1 MADRYDER
9 ERTGGRPEDRGW
21 ERSRE
26 ELERERRH
34 SGGYG
39 EGRRDDYGRGGRE
52 HSGRENQGRE
62 NFERQNY
69 GQGDYGREDY
79 GRGEWG
85 REPERGDYSIRG
97 DWGRQGSWGTY
108 GNRPDFSREAE
119 WRNYGR
125 RGEPDWGGYNTGRT
139 NLYGTGGY
147 GGGTGSY
154 SGGIGSYGERG
165 RFTGRGPKNWQ
176 RSDDRIRE
184 DINERLTDHPDIDAF
199 EIDVQVKNGEVTL
212 AGTVEERHTKRLAE
226 DVAENVSGVREVHN
240 QLKVQS
246 PFASQEQGGARSN
259 AAAGTGSTTTRRD

>member
-1 MADRYDER
+1 MADRYDEQ
-9 ERTGGRPEDRGW
+9 ERTGGRQEDRGW
-21 ERSRE
+21 GRSRE
-26 ELERERRH
+26 EFERERRH

-39 EGRRDDYGRGGRE
+39 EDRPGDYGRGGRE
-52 HSGRENQGRE
+52 HFGRENQGRE

-69 GQGDYGREDY
+69 GREDYGREDY

-85 REPERGDYSIRG
+85 REPERGDYSTRG

-125 RGEPDWGGYNTGRT
+125 RGESDWGGYNTSRT
-139 NLYGTGGY
+139 GY
-147 GGGTGSY
+147 GGGMGSY
-154 SGGIGSYGERG
+154 SGGMGSYGERG
-165 RFTGRGPKNWQ
+165 RFAGRGPKNWQ

-212 AGTVEERHTKRLAE
+212 TGTVEERYTKRMAE
-226 DVAENVSGVREVHN
+226 DVAENVSGVREIHN

-246 PFASQEQGGARSN
+246 SAASQEQGSGRNN
-259 AAAGTGSTTTRRD
+259 APTGSTTTRRG